1 MSERPPEQRA
11 LFDRV
16 VALLDASKAKTPG
29 TIEEV
34 AQLSDLDAALSL
46 CAHLCADLDEII
58 RGARVRHRC
67 GHCIRAGVEKWED
80 AKTYTDDEVT
90 AHVAQCPHNPLV
102 CAVWTALNA
111 LDACSAARVLGY
123 VPDEFVGAE
132 SYALEVLR
140 RMVGR

>member
-1 MSERPPEQRA
+1 MSERPPQEKA

-16 VALLDASKAKTPG
+16 IPMLGATETEFPATVEAVAA
-29 TIEEV
+29 
-34 AQLSDLDAALSL
+34 LSDLDAALSL
-46 CAHLCADLDEII
+46 CVVFAHDIDAMIH
-58 RGARVRHRC
+58 GARTAHRC

-102 CAVWTALNA
+102 RAVWTALNA
-111 LDACSAARVLGY
+111 IESMSAAKLLGH
-123 VPDEFVGAE
+123 VPEEFHVAHNVAIE
-132 SYALEVLR
+132 ALM